1 IRGARSVRRAG
12 PAFGGAT
19 TLAASVLM
27 AALAADAGHVAA
39 AQGRFEAE
47 YTATFAGIPIARVNW
62 VIEISDDQFTA
73 TASGG
78 TFGIIRVLTQGHGTS
93 TAQGPLNGGGRGG
106 RRLPSATT

>member
-1 IRGARSVRRAG
+1 
-12 PAFGGAT
+12 
-19 TLAASVLM
+19 M

-47 YTATFAGIPIARVNW
+47 YTATLAGIPIGRGNW

-78 TFGIIRVLTQGHGTS
+78 TFGIIRVFTR
-93 TAQGPLNGGGRGG
+93 AMAPA
-106 RRLPSATT
+106 RRKVR

>member
-1 IRGARSVRRAG
+1 
-12 PAFGGAT
+12 
-19 TLAASVLM
+19 M
-27 AALAADAGHVAA
+27 AALAADAGHMAA

-47 YTATFAGIPIARVNW
+47 YTATLAGIPIGRGNW

-93 TAQGPLNGGGRGG
+93 TAQGPLNGGQPVPQSYASDHHHTTERVDDV
-106 RRLPSATT
+106 RHRCLPAAM